1 MRKPKT
7 AKDKSSTEEEDEPH
21 ITIKQVIDRYKEDG
35 IDLTVE
41 QAQKIRVFLHKMAK
55 IALNQILREK

>member
-7 AKDKSSTEEEDEPH
+7 AKDKSSTEDEDEPH

-41 QAQKIRVFLHKMAK
+41 QTQKLRVFLHKMAK
-55 IALNQILREK
+55 IAPNQILREK

>member
-7 AKDKSSTEEEDEPH
+7 AKNSSLIEDEDEPH
-21 ITIKQVIDRYKEDG
+21 ISIKEVMDRYKEDG

-41 QAQKIRVFLHKMAK
+41 QAQKLRVFLHKIAK
-55 IALNQILREK
+55 IALNQILRGK

>member
-7 AKDKSSTEEEDEPH
+7 GKDRSSTEDEDEPH
-21 ITIKQVIDRYKEDG
+21 ISLKEVMDRYNADG
-35 IDLTVE
+35 IDITVE

>member
-7 AKDKSSTEEEDEPH
+7 AKDRSSTEDEDDPH
-21 ITIKQVIDRYKEDG
+21 ISLKEVMDRYKTDG
-35 IDLTVE
+35 IDLSVE

>member
-1 MRKPKT
+1 MSSFKPLEGRM
-7 AKDKSSTEEEDEPH
+7 DLEDDDQPH
-21 ITIKQVIDRYKEDG
+21 VSVKEVMDRYKADG

-41 QAQKIRVFLHKMAK
+41 QAQKIRIFLHTMAK